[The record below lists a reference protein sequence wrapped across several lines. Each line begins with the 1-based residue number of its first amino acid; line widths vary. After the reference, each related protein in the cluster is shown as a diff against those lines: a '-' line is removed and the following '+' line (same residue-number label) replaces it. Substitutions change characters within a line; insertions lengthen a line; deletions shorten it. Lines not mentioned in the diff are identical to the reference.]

1 MMPEN
6 TKPATLSAEALS
18 GRTTAE
24 LETLYGAALGKLPS
38 RAPIY
43 LPTERVAMIDRVLGA
58 EHVRQIY
65 QQDLDATY
73 RPRLRALRERYKG
86 HRRCFLIGNGPSLNR
101 TDLSVLKDEVTF
113 AVNGFF
119 LKARDLDWLPTFF
132 LVEDHLVAEDR
143 AHWINQLKG
152 PIKLFPAY
160 LGYAFP
166 AAEDTIFY
174 NHRPR
179 KSYPHGF
186 DFSLEADKI
195 TYTGCTVTFSM
206 MQIAAWLG
214 FQEIYLIGVDA
225 SYDIPPDAQEDKDY
239 AVGVLDMKSD
249 DPNHFDPDYFGKGF
263 RWHDPQ
269 VGKML
274 EAYEEARRT
283 LEGTSQRIYNA
294 TVGGQL
300 EVFDRHSFASLF
312 PQARSPEEVERDN
325 AALRARKYPKL
336 LLLDMTAMGNG
347 TATGELKASL
357 FEGWPA
363 DRLLQIARH
372 GQDGLATVIPAED
385 GSYRSTP
392 ASEIACHA
400 AVQAF
405 APDVVLYRPV
415 PKVPWLHDFAMR
427 TIAALERPLVTWLM
441 DDWPTETEA
450 TDPAEWARLG
460 PDLRR
465 LLDSAALNLS
475 ICDRMSGAFGQRYGV
490 SFRAFANGVNP
501 VQWPALRQHEGRGLK
516 IRYSGGLA
524 RNMTLDSVLRVAG
537 VVERLARAGRA
548 ISLEISTQ
556 SWWLRDHGHH
566 FTALRH
572 VSLDTIS
579 RDAAGYRAWL
589 AEADAVLIAY
599 NFDDETRRYVRYSM
613 ANKMPECLA
622 SGAVVLCHGPRD
634 LATVDYLQRSEAA
647 CVVDT
652 PDAGALATAILALAE
667 DPARRNLM
675 ARKARA
681 LAFERHNIVDLR
693 ESLRAA
699 IAEVAGDRVPATSPA
714 WAVRLAAEEPRLP
727 TPISSTRLPAGAAGL
742 DAQME
747 PLTGASAGGWTEA
760 HRLLVDLSGRLLLDP
775 ASTLEELKAN
785 GTAKAN
791 LDTALRAVSP
801 TDPVRLHFDRVM
813 DHVRTARPGRP
824 EDPKRRA
831 G

>member
-1 MMPEN
+1 MPDTAQPE
-6 TKPATLSAEALS
+6 TLTPEALA
-18 GRTTAE
+18 GRSTAE
-24 LETLYGAALGKLPS
+24 LERIYDAALSKLPS

-43 LPTERVAMIDRVLGA
+43 LPTERVTLIDRVLGV

-86 HRRCFLIGNGPSLNR
+86 HKRCFLIGNGPSLNR
-101 TDLSVLKDEVTF
+101 TDLNMLKDEVTF

-119 LKARDLDWLPTFF
+119 LKARDLDWSPTFY

-143 AHWINQLKG
+143 AHWINRLKG
-152 PIKLFPAY
+152 PTKLFPAY

-206 MQIAAWLG
+206 MQIAAYLG
-214 FQEIYLIGVDA
+214 FEEIYLIGVDA
-225 SYDIPPDAQEDKDY
+225 SYDIPTDAQEGKDY

-249 DPNHFDPDYFGKGF
+249 DPNHFDPNYFGKGF

-269 VGKML
+269 VEKML
-274 EAYEEARRT
+274 EAYAEARRT
-283 LEGTSQRIYNA
+283 LEGTPQRIYNA

-300 EVFDRHSFASLF
+300 EVFERRSFASLF
-312 PQARSPEEVERDN
+312 PQARSPEAVEHDN
-325 AALRARKYPKL
+325 AVQRARKYPKL
-336 LLLDMTAMGNG
+336 LILDMTAMGNG
-347 TATGELKASL
+347 TATGEVKASL
-357 FEGWPA
+357 FDGWPA

-372 GQDGLATVIPAED
+372 GRDGLATVTPTE
-385 GSYRSTP
+385 GGGYHNSP
-392 ASEIACHA
+392 ASEQACQA
-400 AVQAF
+400 AVREF
-405 APDVVLYRPV
+405 APDVILYRPV

-427 TIAALERPLVTWLM
+427 TITASKTPLVTWLM
-441 DDWPTETEA
+441 DDWPAETEA
-450 TDPAEWARLG
+450 TNPAEWARLG
-460 PDLRR
+460 PDLRK

-475 ICDRMSGAFGQRYGV
+475 ICARMSEAFGQRYGV
-490 SFRAFANGVNP
+490 AFRDFANGVNP

-524 RNMTLDSVLRVAG
+524 ENMTLDSVLRVAG
-537 VVERLARAGRA
+537 VVETLAQAGHA
-548 ISLEISTQ
+548 ISLEIGTQ
-556 SWWLRDHGHH
+556 PWWLKNHGHR
-566 FTALRH
+566 FQGFRH
-572 VSLDTIS
+572 VSIDSTD
-579 RDAAGYRAWL
+579 RDPETYRAWL

-634 LATVDYLQRSEAA
+634 LATVDYLDQTGAA
-647 CVVDT
+647 CLVDT
-652 PDAGALATAILALAE
+652 PDAAALTQAILALAE

-681 LAFERHNIVDLR
+681 QAFERHNIVDLR
-693 ESLRAA
+693 ENLRAS
-699 IAEVAGDRVPATSPA
+699 IADIADVAD
-714 WAVRLAAEEPRLP
+714 
-727 TPISSTRLPAGAAGL
+727 LPAVAVTAGTAPVRAEAAPRAPVGAARSVTPAVSNEASS
-742 DAQME
+742 DAR
-747 PLTGASAGGWTEA
+747 
-760 HRLLVDLSGRLLLDP
+760 RLLIALSGRLLQDP
-775 ASTLEELKAN
+775 AGALATLEADSASRS
-785 GTAKAN
+785 G
-791 LDTALRAVSP
+791 LDGAMQTVSE
-801 TDPVRLHFDRVM
+801 TDPVRVHFNRVM
-813 DHVRTARPGRP
+813 DHVRTDRSAAPH
-824 EDPKRRA
+824 RRE